1 MLLPSHPEGKPA
13 WLESDWV
20 VSGINSIVLAP
31 QEAFVCETFCFQN
44 RLITPPPM
52 LILLF
57 PEV

>member
-31 QEAFVCETFCFQN
+31 QEALYVKHSASE
-44 RLITPPPM
+44 
-52 LILLF
+52 
-57 PEV
+57 